1 MKRSSHLRGFAT
13 LAIATTALAMA
24 GCASATEPSN
34 SDGEHT
40 LRWALSSSPRSLFAP
55 HAAHNDASIVLS
67 LVHEKLLRYDVDGKL
82 VPGLAA
88 SWEATDPQTYVFTLN
103 EEATFSNGEPVTADD
118 VAFSLSQHQ
127 DPAVASESAN
137 AFVNVES
144 IEKTADHEVTVRLS
158 KPDSTVPYLMAGDVG
173 YIVDKESYEADP
185 EAYGT
190 PAGLPVG
197 SGPYMVE
204 NFVPDSSVTLVR
216 NPEYAGDEQ
225 GPDKISFKVLADAQ
239 ARMLA
244 MRTGDIDGTFG
255 VPLANVSNWEDLDGV
270 ELESVNSMGFKSITV
285 DMEQAPFDD
294 VHVRRAIAHAIDR
307 EGLVS
312 AILGGYGV
320 PASSYVPAEMFAGLL
335 PEDEITAF
343 YESLP
348 AYEFDMKA
356 AKAELAKS
364 SVPDG
369 FSAVMPVP
377 ADSDELVSIAQVLK
391 ESLAELNIDLELKLM
406 EGGPRIEQ
414 LLAHGPDLGFQMM
427 GYAPSVPDPAA
438 YPQFFMMSEAA
449 VEGGAN
455 SSNYKN
461 PAFDALIDSSIA
473 EIEPEVRAHS
483 VMEAL
488 TMAAEDVAVMP
499 IYWLDSVVATNSSK
513 ISYDTFTWS
522 YALENWAAQISVK

>member
-1 MKRSSHLRGFAT
+1 MKRSSHLRGVAT
-13 LAIATTALAMA
+13 IAIAATALAMA
-24 GCASATEPSN
+24 GCASPAESAPQ
-34 SDGEHT
+34 DGEHN
-40 LRWALSSSPRSLFAP
+40 LRWALSSSPRALFAP

-67 LVHEKLLRYDVDGKL
+67 LVHEKLLGYDAEGKL
-82 VPGLAA
+82 TPGLAA
-88 SWEATDPQTYVFTLN
+88 SWEASDPQTYVFTLRDD
-103 EEATFSNGEPVTADD
+103 ATFSNGEPVTADD
-118 VAFSLSQHQ
+118 VAFSLSQHK

-137 AFVNVES
+137 AFVNIDS
-144 IEKTADHEVTVRLS
+144 IETTGDAEVTVHLS

-173 YIVDKESYEADP
+173 YIIDKESYEEDP

-197 SGPYMVE
+197 SGPYKVE
-204 NFVPDSSVTLVR
+204 KFVPDSSVTLVR
-216 NPEYAGDEQ
+216 NPEYSGKEQ

-255 VPLANVSNWEDLDGV
+255 VPLANVSNWEGLDGV
-270 ELESVNSMGFKSITV
+270 ELQSVNSMGFKSITV

-307 EGLVS
+307 EGLVT
-312 AILGGYGV
+312 AVLGGYGV

-335 PEDEITAF
+335 PESEIAEF
-343 YESLP
+343 YKALP

-356 AKAELAKS
+356 AAAELAKS

-369 FSAVMPVP
+369 FSAQMPVP
-377 ADSDELVSIAQVLK
+377 ADSDELVAIAQVLK
-391 ESLAELNIDLELKLM
+391 ESLAKLNIDLELKLM

-427 GYAPSVPDPAA
+427 GYAPAVPDPAA
-438 YPQFFMMSEAA
+438 YPQFFMMTEAA

-455 SSNYKN
+455 SSNYKSA
-461 PAFDALIDSSIA
+461 AFDALIDSSIA
-473 EIEPEVRAHS
+473 EIDPEVRAHS

-499 IYWLDSVVATNSSK
+499 IYWLDSVVATNASK

-522 YALENWAAQISVK
+522 YALDNWAAQISVK